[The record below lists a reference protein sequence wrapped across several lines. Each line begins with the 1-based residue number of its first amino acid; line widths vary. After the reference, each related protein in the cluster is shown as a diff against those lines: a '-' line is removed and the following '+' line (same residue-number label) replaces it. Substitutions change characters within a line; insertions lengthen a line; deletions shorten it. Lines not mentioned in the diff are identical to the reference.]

1 MGKGKGKG
9 KDMEIKDGVVKVRG
23 DKIAS
28 FLTCP
33 LCHKLLR
40 EATTIS
46 ECLHSFCRKCIY
58 EKIQEEEL
66 HYCPVCDIHLGSVPL
81 EKLRP
86 DHNLQD
92 VRSRIFPVNGK
103 KVDSPEDQTPVTLPS
118 RRKEKSLSQLVVNAP
133 TVLPSTALTGKRTK
147 AVRKVHASPGSA
159 EKPAAREESSEDCP
173 EKSSS
178 PETIEKFAQTIRK
191 GFTSAEPIKSLARA
205 SGKETSGG
213 KLDLWKPLNCL
224 LEAANRTKSFKPGQK
239 GADDGDMISNGA
251 DLSCNGANGSNS
263 RMKPHSDHALTEVSK
278 PRRFRKVCRKEEA
291 ASADYGISPQTL
303 VDATTVKYDARTCSI
318 WFALVASEEQEGDAP
333 LPQIPSRYLRVQ
345 DGNMPVSC
353 IQKYLKSKLQLRSET
368 EVEIR
373 YMGQTL
379 PPSLQLCSVV
389 EFWLQAA
396 SPEERVPAVV
406 GLPAKDFVMVLGYAR
421 KIAKQS

>member
-9 KDMEIKDGVVKVRG
+9 KDTEIKDGVVTVRG
-23 DKIAS
+23 DKIAA

-66 HYCPVCDIHLGSVPL
+66 HYCPVCNIHLGSVPL

-92 VRSRIFPVNGK
+92 VRSKIFPVNGK
-103 KVDSPEDQTPVTLPS
+103 KVDSPEDLTPVILPS
-118 RRKEKSLSQLVVNAP
+118 RRKEKSLSQLVVNSP
-133 TVLPSTALTGKRTK
+133 TASPLTALTGKRTK

-159 EKPAAREESSEDCP
+159 EKPATREESPEDGP

-205 SGKETSGG
+205 SGKETSSG
-213 KLDLWKPLNCL
+213 KQDLWKPLNCL
-224 LEAANRTKSFKPGQK
+224 LEAVNRTKSFTPGRK
-239 GADDGDMISNGA
+239 GSDDGDMISNGA
-251 DLSCNGANGSNS
+251 DLSCNEANGSNS
-263 RMKPHSDHALTEVSK
+263 KMKPHNDHALTEVSK
-278 PRRFRKVCRKEEA
+278 PRRFRKLRGKEEA
-291 ASADYGISPQTL
+291 ASADSVISPQSL
-303 VDATTVKYDARTCSI
+303 VDATTVKYDARTHPM
-318 WFALVASEEQEGDAP
+318 WFALVASEDQEGDAT
-333 LPQIPSRYLRVQ
+333 LPQISSRYLRIQ
-345 DGNMPVSC
+345 DGNLPVSYV
-353 IQKYLKSKLQLRSET
+353 QKYLKSKLQLRSET

-373 YMGQTL
+373 CMGQTL

-389 EFWLQAA
+389 EFWLQTA
-396 SPEERVPAVV
+396 SPAERVPAAV